1 MTDLKEIKIAVLAG
15 GISSEREISLRSGAA
30 VYAALLGKGLDAVL
44 LDVDERAA
52 QMTKDAG
59 ADLAFIALHGAF
71 GEDGRVQQAL
81 EDLGIPY
88 TGSGPEACR
97 RAMDKEVSRGLFRA
111 AGLAEPKWTVVTDLS
126 QGAAAMQ
133 ATGLPAFVKP
143 CRGGSSI
150 GVTQVKTEDQWP
162 AAFKAARAEDAR
174 VMVESKIRGREL
186 AVGIL
191 GDHALPAIQICPAR
205 EFYDFEAKYS
215 NSGTQYI
222 FPEDISAARL
232 KRIQETALRAHQALG
247 CEGFSRVDLIMD
259 EAMEYALEVNAIPGM
274 TATSLLPKQAR
285 REGIQF
291 EDLCVMMIQQRVRRG
306 GF

>member
-1 MTDLKEIKIAVLAG
+1 MMELKEIKIAVLAG

-30 VYAALLGKGLDAVL
+30 VHAALLGKGLDAVL

-97 RAMDKEVSRGLFRA
+97 RAMDKEVSRELFRA
-111 AGLAEPKWTVVTDLS
+111 AGLAEPRWTVVTDLR
-126 QGAAAMQ
+126 QGTAAIQ

-150 GVTQVKTEDQWP
+150 GVTQLKTEAQWSS
-162 AAFKAARAEDAR
+162 AFESARAEDAR
-174 VMVESKIRGREL
+174 VMVESKIKGREL

-191 GDHALPAIQICPAR
+191 GDHALPAIEICPAR

-222 FPEDISAARL
+222 FPEDISASRL

-259 EAMEYALEVNAIPGM
+259 EDTDYALEVNAIPGM

-306 GF
+306 GS